1 VTTASSSRSALARAI
16 PRRPRVSWW
25 LTLVLAIAFG
35 AVVMPIAM
43 YGAGAARD
51 VVAGDTTSLTVRV
64 PPFAGYPTRVGRIGG
79 SGAGVLIAAHEV
91 AGEADA
97 SNAHALGD
105 ALPRGPAPYFAVFA
119 IVAVLGGL
127 FSHHVKRSTRGR
139 LVRVQLASLA
149 LIVAAAI
156 VVKLAMLVT
165 AISILAVPVAAF
177 ALIPT
182 LALDR
187 VVGLATATLAALV
200 MALLVPFDVGVA
212 ILLLVQTSVAGLV
225 VAERPKQRLRATLV
239 AGGIATLLAA
249 IAYPLVQYLTTGQLP
264 IRELGDPSRSAWIAA
279 MFGPAVSTLL
289 ALVLVPAYQ
298 MLVGEISRGRLIE
311 LGELTQPLLKQIA
324 EKAPGTWQHSLMMAN
339 LAEIAANEI
348 GADARLV
355 RVGALYHDL
364 GKSLHPKYFI
374 ENLEPGE
381 VSPHDQLPP
390 EASCEAI
397 FGHVTQ
403 GLEVARKHGLHERL
417 VDFMHMHH
425 GNGVLEYFWTKC
437 QDQGNPKGLT
447 VDDFRYP
454 GVPPQSRETAI
465 LAICDAV
472 EAASRTIK
480 KPEAT
485 AIANLVQRIVYG
497 KLHLGQ
503 LDESGLSMRD
513 LREIA
518 DSLRETIRAANHG
531 RIEYPW
537 QQAERVEASSATPS
551 VGTITTAPALDSLDR
566 SPGRPSARPPTV
578 KPELDADAFA
588 ITANVGENF
597 STSSTTQPA
606 TVVEV
611 ETPRLRQLKVSKD
624 GLPRVEHE
632 RPSDGGLGTP
642 IEASAPVAID
652 GEPDTGKHRAA
663 KLAQDSAQEI
673 AEFTAD
679 AKRALDAAAR
689 DMDVL
694 PPDRAAVRRA
704 ITEAEPSEAVRRRDP
719 SDPPPPIVA
728 RKRAATLPPIAGAT
742 RPPTGLGRR
751 APTVPPPADLR
762 RPSSPSMPPAKVLP
776 ATTLLPASELRRP
789 SMNASPAD
797 ARQVTGPMPAAPQ
810 LEIIERAGDSVSPP
824 ITLPKKDDAAITR
837 PRMPVQAAITQ
848 PAMLAAKL
856 ADDDT
861 EPSIPSAADTS
872 PSIPVAMGSDPAIT
886 LPPPPPTKSWSAG
899 LAARV
904 DAKLD
909 GDFGTDTPVS
919 APTRAELQA
928 LRDVPPDATRKLS
941 FDEVEKLHRQKER
954 DMRRSEPELDFTR
967 RAHYPTAEVREEDIE
982 AAIEIAPAPRR
993 TGAIGIAKTKK
1004 PTDES

>member
-1 VTTASSSRSALARAI
+1 
-16 PRRPRVSWW
+16 
-25 LTLVLAIAFG
+25 
-35 AVVMPIAM
+35 
-43 YGAGAARD
+43 
-51 VVAGDTTSLTVRV
+51 
-64 PPFAGYPTRVGRIGG
+64 
-79 SGAGVLIAAHEV
+79 
-91 AGEADA
+91 
-97 SNAHALGD
+97 
-105 ALPRGPAPYFAVFA
+105 
-119 IVAVLGGL
+119 
-127 FSHHVKRSTRGR
+127 
-139 LVRVQLASLA
+139 
-149 LIVAAAI
+149 
-156 VVKLAMLVT
+156 
-165 AISILAVPVAAF
+165 
-177 ALIPT
+177 
-182 LALDR
+182 
-187 VVGLATATLAALV
+187 
-200 MALLVPFDVGVA
+200 
-212 ILLLVQTSVAGLV
+212 
-225 VAERPKQRLRATLV
+225 
-239 AGGIATLLAA
+239 
-249 IAYPLVQYLTTGQLP
+249 
-264 IRELGDPSRSAWIAA
+264 
-279 MFGPAVSTLL
+279 MFGPAASTLL

-298 MLVGEISRGRLIE
+298 LLVGEISRGRLIE

-324 EKAPGTWQHSLMMAN
+324 EKSPGTWQHSLMMAN
-339 LAEIAANEI
+339 LAEIAANAI

-397 FGHVTQ
+397 FSHVTE
-403 GLEVARKHGLHERL
+403 GLVVARKQGLHERL

-537 QQAERVEASSATPS
+537 QRAEQSASATPS
-551 VGTITTAPALDSLDR
+551 AGTVTTAPALDSLDR
-566 SPGRPSARPPTV
+566 SPARPSGRPPTV
-578 KPELDADAFA
+578 KPEADAFA

-632 RPSDGGLGTP
+632 RPSDGGIGAAP
-642 IEASAPVAID
+642 AEPSAPVVID

-679 AKRALDAAAR
+679 ARRALDAAAR

-704 ITEAEPSEAVRRRDP
+704 ITEAEPSEAIRRREP
-719 SDPPPPIVA
+719 SDPPPQVA

-742 RPPTGLGRR
+742 RPQTGISRR
-751 APTVPPPADLR
+751 APTVPPPSDLR
-762 RPSSPSMPPAKVLP
+762 RPSTPSIPPAKLLP
-776 ATTLLPASELRRP
+776 ATTLLPPTEIRRP
-789 SMNASPAD
+789 SVPD
-797 ARQVTGPMPAAPQ
+797 HHVTGPMPQ
-810 LEIIERAGDSVSPP
+810 LEIVQRSGDSVAPP
-824 ITLPKKDDAAITR
+824 ITLSKKDDAATTR
-837 PRMPVQAAITQ
+837 PRIPVQAAITQ
-848 PAMLAAKL
+848 PAMLAANL

-861 EPSIPSAADTS
+861 EPSIPSAADTA
-872 PSIPVAMGSDPAIT
+872 PSMPVAMGSDPAIT
-886 LPPPPPTKSWSAG
+886 LPPPRSTTPPRAKSWSQG

-909 GDFGTDTPVS
+909 GDFGSDTPVS
-919 APTRAELQA
+919 APSRAELQA

-941 FDEVEKLHRQKER
+941 YDEVEKLHRQKEH

-982 AAIEIAPAPRR
+982 SAIEIAPARR

-1004 PTDES
+1004 PADES

>member
-1 VTTASSSRSALARAI
+1 M
-16 PRRPRVSWW
+16 SWW

-35 AVVMPIAM
+35 AIVMPIAM
-43 YGAGAARD
+43 FGAGAARE
-51 VVAGDTTSLTVRV
+51 VATGDTTALTVRV

-79 SGAGVLIAAHEV
+79 NGAGVLIAAHEV

-97 SNAHALGD
+97 INAHALAD
-105 ALPRGPAPYFAVFA
+105 ALPHGPAPYFAVFA
-119 IVAVLGGL
+119 IVAVLAGL
-127 FSHHVKRSTRGR
+127 FSHHAKRSTRGR
-139 LVRVQLASLA
+139 LVRTQVTSLA

-200 MALLVPFDVGVA
+200 MSLLVPFDVGVA

-225 VAERPKQRLRATLV
+225 VAERPKQRMRAALV

-249 IAYPLVQYLTTGQLP
+249 VAYPLVQYLTTGQLP

-298 MLVGEISRGRLIE
+298 LLVGEISRGRLIE

-324 EKAPGTWQHSLMMAN
+324 DKAPGTWQHSLMMAN
-339 LAEIAANEI
+339 LAEIAANAI

-397 FGHVTQ
+397 FGHVTE

-425 GNGVLEYFWTKC
+425 GDGVLEYFWAKC
-437 QDQGNPKGLT
+437 QTQGNPKGLT
-447 VDDFRYP
+447 VANFRYP

-485 AIANLVQRIVYG
+485 AIASLVQRIVYG

-537 QQAERVEASSATPS
+537 QQAEQSASAAPAA
-551 VGTITTAPALDSLDR
+551 GTITTAPALDSLDR

-578 KPELDADAFA
+578 KPQAGTDAFA
-588 ITANVGENF
+588 ITANVGDNF

-606 TVVEV
+606 SQPPPEL

-624 GLPRVEHE
+624 GLPRVEHQ
-632 RPSDGGLGTP
+632 RPSDGGIGGP
-642 IEASAPVAID
+642 IEASTPVVID

-663 KLAQDSAQEI
+663 KAAQDSAQEI

-689 DMDVL
+689 DIDVL
-694 PPDRAAVRRA
+694 PPDRRAQRERDLDTSAAVRRA
-704 ITEAEPSEAVRRRDP
+704 ITEAEPSEAIRRREP
-719 SDPPPPIVA
+719 SDPPPPVA

-742 RPPTGLGRR
+742 RPQTGMGRR
-751 APTVPPPADLR
+751 APTVPPPAELR
-762 RPSSPSMPPAKVLP
+762 RPSSPSIAPIDKKPAMLP
-776 ATTLLPASELRRP
+776 ATTLSPSTELRRP
-789 SMNASPAD
+789 SD
-797 ARQVTGPMPAAPQ
+797 GKLVTGPMPQ
-810 LEIIERAGDSVSPP
+810 LEIIERRGDSVSPP

-837 PRMPVQAAITQ
+837 PRIPVQAAITQ
-848 PAMLAAKL
+848 PSMLAANL
-856 ADDDT
+856 AANLAEDDT
-861 EPSIPSAADTS
+861 EPSIPSAADTA
-872 PSIPVAMGSDPAIT
+872 PSMPAAMGSDPAIT
-886 LPPPPPTKSWSAG
+886 LPPPPPMPSRTLSWSDG

-909 GDFGTDTPVS
+909 GDFGTDTPVI

-928 LRDVPPDATRKLS
+928 LRDVPPDATRELS
-941 FDEVEKLHRQKER
+941 FEEVERLHRQNQREL
-954 DMRRSEPELDFTR
+954 RRSEPELEFTR

-1004 PTDES
+1004 PADDS

>member
-1 VTTASSSRSALARAI
+1 M
-16 PRRPRVSWW
+16 SWW
-25 LTLVLAIAFG
+25 ATLVLAIAFG

-43 YGAGAARD
+43 FGFDAARD
-51 VVAGDTTSLTVRV
+51 VAAGDTTALTVRV

-79 SGAGVLIAAHEV
+79 NGAGVLISAHEI

-97 SNAHALGD
+97 INARALAD
-105 ALPRGPAPYFAVFA
+105 ALPHGPAPYFAVFA
-119 IVAVLGGL
+119 IVAVLAGL

-139 LVRVQLASLA
+139 LVRVQIASLA
-149 LIVAAAI
+149 LIVAAAV

-225 VAERPKQRLRATLV
+225 VAERPKQRLCAALV
-239 AGGIATLLAA
+239 AGGIATVLAA
-249 IAYPLVQYLTTGQLP
+249 VAYPLVQYLTTGQLP

-298 MLVGEISRGRLIE
+298 LLVGELSRGRLIE

-324 EKAPGTWQHSLMMAN
+324 EKSPGTWQHSLMMAN
-339 LAEIAANEI
+339 LAEIAANAI

-397 FGHVTQ
+397 FGHVTE

-425 GNGVLEYFWTKC
+425 GDGVLDSFWAKC
-437 QDQGNPKGLT
+437 QTQGNPKGLT

-537 QQAERVEASSATPS
+537 QKAEQSASATPA

-578 KPELDADAFA
+578 KPATDAFA
-588 ITANVGENF
+588 TTANVGENF

-606 TVVEV
+606 SQPPPEV
-611 ETPRLRQLKVSKD
+611 ATPRLRQLKVSKD
-624 GLPRVEHE
+624 GSPHVEHE
-632 RPSDGGLGTP
+632 RPSDGGTGAAV
-642 IEASAPVAID
+642 EATAPMAID

-704 ITEAEPSEAVRRRDP
+704 ITEAEPSEAIRRREP
-719 SDPPPPIVA
+719 SDPPPHVA

-742 RPPTGLGRR
+742 RPQTGMGRR

-762 RPSSPSMPPAKVLP
+762 RPSSPSIAPKILP
-776 ATTLLPASELRRP
+776 TTTLLPPNELRRP
-789 SMNASPAD
+789 SASAVD
-797 ARQVTGPMPAAPQ
+797 AKSVTGPMPQ
-810 LEIIERAGDSVSPP
+810 LDPEQV
-824 ITLPKKDDAAITR
+824 ITLQKKDDAAITR
-837 PRMPVQAAITQ
+837 PRIPVQAAITQ
-848 PAMLAAKL
+848 PSMWAAKL
-856 ADDDT
+856 AEDDT
-861 EPSIPSAADTS
+861 EPSIPSAADTA
-872 PSIPVAMGSDPAIT
+872 PSMVAMGSDPAIT
-886 LPPPPPTKSWSAG
+886 LPPPPPTPSGTKPWSDG

-941 FDEVEKLHRQKER
+941 FDEVERLHRQNQR
-954 DMRRSEPELDFTR
+954 DMRRSEPELEFTR

-1004 PTDES
+1004 PADES